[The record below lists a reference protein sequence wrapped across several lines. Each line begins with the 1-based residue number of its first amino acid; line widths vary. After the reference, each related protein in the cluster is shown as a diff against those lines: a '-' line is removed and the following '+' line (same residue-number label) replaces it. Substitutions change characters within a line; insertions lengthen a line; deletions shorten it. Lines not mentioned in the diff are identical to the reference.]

1 MARRYHVQGSKHFL
15 IAAIVL
21 MLLGLWCVRDGW
33 FPSEA
38 VRAEKTAHELASF
51 MQFNK
56 SLALLLLVGSV
67 ICGYIHTVVR

>member
-1 MARRYHVQGSKHFL
+1 MARRYHVQGSKQFL

-21 MLLGLWCVRDGW
+21 LLLGLWCVRDGW

-38 VRAEKTAHELASF
+38 VRAEKAAHELAGF
-51 MQFNK
+51 MLFNK
-56 SLALLLLVGSV
+56 SLAVLLLAGAV